1 MSWSRSPLSKTPKQ
15 VFFNPINILTLL
27 HTLLLF
33 YNYTFFRLTF
43 KIYFYRLFQDKP
55 KEDWHH
61 VSKDGMVDP
70 CLHSTFH
77 DDPIWKKE
85 LEPLLTI
92 DQVCL
97 TTVATA
103 RPLAKKIKTKK
114 ESNEKNEKN
123 KKNGNDDT
131 QKNLKKQKEQEP
143 EEDNYESDD
152 DSNTRRIIPVSV
164 MNHIR
169 NQAVPLLR
177 RVRREDRNERAV
189 SYNKIKRLG
198 PLFFLQFKSY
208 VIWRRKKRYCVAKG
222 LKSIQKYYLHRFKL
236 KCRYAKRKRISKGLP
251 IPALQLSAAATNN
264 NANNENNENDE
275 EKNSTKNDKDSNG
288 RDSGDG
294 SLGVV
299 HTLDA
304 RNRRRQRKI
313 EEAKLE
319 FEADIQRRRTGLRY
333 NEQLQKEMKEMG
345 KVINTLSTDTSLHHD
360 ISTEGKKAKNR
371 KPKKRKRKK
380 KRKEE
385 RVACTWKA

>member
-1 MSWSRSPLSKTPKQ
+1 M
-15 VFFNPINILTLL
+15 TLL

-123 KKNGNDDT
+123 KKNGNDT

-264 NANNENNENDE
+264 NANNENDENDE
-275 EKNSTKNDKDSNG
+275 EKNSTNKDKDSNG

-371 KPKKRKRKK
+371 KPQKRKNEK